1 MNCYWKEEKAKYKKM
16 FKQPKHIL
24 DNAIRMAI
32 EQDKRNSRKPDY
44 VKRNWLIVKLR
55 REGNTFKK
63 IGDMLGIT
71 KNRVREIHIGCLK
84 KIYKNVSKLNQR
96 SQNA

>member
-1 MNCYWKEEKAKYKKM
+1 M

>member
-1 MNCYWKEEKAKYKKM
+1 M

-24 DNAIRMAI
+24 DNAMRMAI
-32 EQDKRNSRKPDY
+32 EQDKKNNPDY

-55 REGNTFKK
+55 KEGNTFQT

-71 KNRVREIHIGCLK
+71 KNRVREIEILCLR

>member
-1 MNCYWKEEKAKYKKM
+1 M

-24 DNAIRMAI
+24 NNAMRMAI
-32 EQDKRNSRKPDY
+32 EQDKKNNPDY

-55 REGNTFKK
+55 KEGNTFQK

-71 KNRVREIHIGCLK
+71 KNRVREIEILCLR

>member
-1 MNCYWKEEKAKYKKM
+1 MNCYWKEEKEKYKKM

-24 DNAIRMAI
+24 DNAMRMAI
-32 EQDKRNSRKPDY
+32 EQDKKNNPDY
-44 VKRNWLIVKLR
+44 VKRNWLIIKLR
-55 REGNTFKK
+55 KEGNTFQK

-71 KNRVREIHIGCLK
+71 KSRVREIEIGCLK

>member
-1 MNCYWKEEKAKYKKM
+1 M

-24 DNAIRMAI
+24 DNAMRMAI
-32 EQDKRNSRKPDY
+32 EQDKRNNPDY

-55 REGNTFKK
+55 REGNTFQK

-71 KNRVREIHIGCLK
+71 KNRVREIEILCLR

>member
-1 MNCYWKEEKAKYKKM
+1 M

-24 DNAIRMAI
+24 DNAMRMAI
-32 EQDKRNSRKPDY
+32 EQDKKNNPDY

-55 REGNTFKK
+55 KEGNTFQK

-71 KNRVREIHIGCLK
+71 KNRVREIEVLCLRK
-84 KIYKNVSKLNQR
+84 MYKNVSKLNQR

>member
-1 MNCYWKEEKAKYKKM
+1 M

-24 DNAIRMAI
+24 DNAMRMAI
-32 EQDKRNSRKPDY
+32 EQDKKNNPDY

-55 REGNTFKK
+55 KEGNTFQK

-71 KNRVREIHIGCLK
+71 KNRVREIEILCLR

>member
-1 MNCYWKEEKAKYKKM
+1 M
-16 FKQPKHIL
+16 
-24 DNAIRMAI
+24 RMAI
-32 EQDKRNSRKPDY
+32 EQDKKNNPDY

-55 REGNTFKK
+55 KEGNTFQK

-71 KNRVREIHIGCLK
+71 KNRVREIEILCLR

>member
-1 MNCYWKEEKAKYKKM
+1 M

-32 EQDKRNSRKPDY
+32 DQDKRNARNQDY

-55 REGNTFKK
+55 REGSTFKK
-63 IGDMLGIT
+63 IGPMLGIT
-71 KNRVREIHIGCLK
+71 QSRVREIEIGCLK